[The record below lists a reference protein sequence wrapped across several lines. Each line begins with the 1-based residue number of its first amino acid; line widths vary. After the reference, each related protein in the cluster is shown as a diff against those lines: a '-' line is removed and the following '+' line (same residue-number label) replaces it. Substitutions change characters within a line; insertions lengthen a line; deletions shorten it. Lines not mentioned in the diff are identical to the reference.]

1 MKIYSVEQLSKTYG
15 DKPLFQDIQF
25 HIQTG
30 ERIGLIGVNGTGK
43 SSLLKILAQ
52 IDDADQLELTHPKD
66 FTIGYLA
73 QEPKFDESLTIV
85 EQVFQTDTPI
95 IQTVKRY
102 EKALIQ
108 LTNDSANEIFQNE
121 LMNAQ
126 KRMDDLDGWDTST
139 KIKTILSKLG
149 IDDLS
154 RTIKELSGGQKKRV
168 ALAQVLI
175 ETPDLLL
182 LDEPT
187 NHLDY
192 ETIKWL
198 EQYLKQF
205 PNALM
210 VVTHDRYFLDQ
221 ISTKIFELDGGN
233 LYTYTGNYQSFIEAK
248 SIREEE
254 ETQALDKRRNL
265 YRRELAWMR
274 QGAKARST
282 KQKARIQRFEDIE
295 ASVQT
300 NQTKEKIDISLQGSR
315 LGKQVFEFIQAN
327 KQFNHTVILKDFD
340 LLIKPGDRFGIVGKN
355 GSGKSSLLNIL
366 TGHLS
371 LDSGELIV
379 GQTVNIAYY
388 TQSNDDVDDDTRM
401 IQYIREGGE
410 VVVTASGETIS
421 ASQMLENFLFP
432 PHTHGTPVR
441 KLSGGERRRL
451 YLLKLLMA
459 KPNVLILDEPTND
472 LDTATLTVLENYIE
486 DFPGVVISVS
496 HDRYF
501 LDKTAE
507 QLLIFE
513 GNGNI
518 ERYYGAYSDYL
529 EINSQMAKDS
539 QSEPMKQPITQK
551 KVKTTDKKRMSYKEK
566 REWETIETDIMEVE
580 QSIEQLNEELNTIG
594 SDFEKAQ
601 TIMDEI
607 KEKNDQLDD
616 LLERWTY
623 LSELNE

>member
-410 VVVTASGETIS
+410 VVVTASGEMIS

>member
-410 VVVTASGETIS
+410 VVVTASGEMIS

-459 KPNVLILDEPTND
+459 NPNVLILDEPTND

>member
-108 LTNDSANEIFQNE
+108 LTNDSANEIYQNE
-121 LMNAQ
+121 LMDAQ

-149 IDDLS
+149 INDLS

-175 ETPDLLL
+175 DTPDLLL

-366 TGHLS
+366 TGRIS
-371 LDSGELIV
+371 LDSGELII

-388 TQSNDDVDDDTRM
+388 TQGNDDVDDDMRM

-513 GNGNI
+513 GNGKI
-518 ERYYGAYSDYL
+518 DRYYGAYSDYL
-529 EINSQMAKDS
+529 ERESQIAKES
-539 QSEPMKQPITQK
+539 QLETTKQPITQS

-566 REWETIETDIMEVE
+566 REWETIESDITELE
-580 QSIEQLNEELNTIG
+580 EAIEQLNEDLNTIG

-607 KEKNDQLDD
+607 KKKNDQLDH
-616 LLERWTY
+616 LLERWAY

>member
-1 MKIYSVEQLSKTYG
+1 M
-15 DKPLFQDIQF
+15 
-25 HIQTG
+25 
-30 ERIGLIGVNGTGK
+30 NGTGK

>member
-121 LMNAQ
+121 LMDAQ

-410 VVVTASGETIS
+410 VVVTASGEMIS